1 MAFHRVASRL
11 LFWVAGTTGI
21 LFALALVYS
30 FLVSRTL
37 VLEDASRIAVRTAE
51 SHAHEIEG
59 ILRSAEEG
67 TRLLASTLEHTTVS
81 PAELEQVIRAFV
93 EGNPRLY
100 GSAAAVAPER
110 QAYAPYFYRE
120 GKETKRVDLASG
132 SYRYWEKD
140 WYTAAASSG
149 QPRWSEPYF
158 DEGGGEVLMVTYS
171 VPVFRSEAGE
181 RKLLGVVTADLATE
195 WLREV
200 VESEDLEGAA
210 YAVVL
215 SRNGH
220 VLAHPDRRLVV
231 SDKTALELVR
241 PDADPETKVI
251 LEMMLR
257 GEEGFVPYRDLY
269 LGKQARAAFRPVG
282 GAGWSFAAI
291 YPEDELLEDV
301 HGLARTELLI
311 LAAGL
316 AGLVALVTALASR
329 LTKPLVELSSSAG
342 EIATGNLEGTLPAVR
357 TVDEI
362 GALTSAFHR
371 MRDSLKTYIKDLEAT
386 TRAKERLESELQIA
400 RRIQVDMLPPAK
412 AGGGP
417 HEGFELH
424 AILEP
429 ARHIGG
435 DLYEYFVVDGKLTFV
450 VGDVSGKGVG
460 AALFM
465 ARAKTMFHAIARRDP
480 DLADV
485 LAAVN
490 RGLCEENEQGM
501 FVTLFAGVL
510 DLETGDLV
518 YASAGHDPPVVVS
531 GPSSEPRFLEVDG
544 GPVLGL
550 LEASEYRAQRTTL
563 KSGDALVLYTDGVSE
578 ALDEKGEFFTTD
590 RLRDLLAKRANTD
603 LAPSVYEAVKAF
615 AGRAPQSDDITVM
628 AVRFTA
634 KRDRGSEGRGPSSPR

>member
-1 MAFHRVASRL
+1 
-11 LFWVAGTTGI
+11 
-21 LFALALVYS
+21 
-30 FLVSRTL
+30 
-37 VLEDASRIAVRTAE
+37 
-51 SHAHEIEG
+51 
-59 ILRSAEEG
+59 
-67 TRLLASTLEHTTVS
+67 
-81 PAELEQVIRAFV
+81 
-93 EGNPRLY
+93 
-100 GSAAAVAPER
+100 
-110 QAYAPYFYRE
+110 
-120 GKETKRVDLASG
+120 
-132 SYRYWEKD
+132 
-140 WYTAAASSG
+140 
-149 QPRWSEPYF
+149 
-158 DEGGGEVLMVTYS
+158 
-171 VPVFRSEAGE
+171 
-181 RKLLGVVTADLATE
+181 
-195 WLREV
+195 
-200 VESEDLEGAA
+200 
-210 YAVVL
+210 
-215 SRNGH
+215 
-220 VLAHPDRRLVV
+220 
-231 SDKTALELVR
+231 
-241 PDADPETKVI
+241 
-251 LEMMLR
+251 
-257 GEEGFVPYRDLY
+257 
-269 LGKQARAAFRPVG
+269 
-282 GAGWSFAAI
+282 
-291 YPEDELLEDV
+291 
-301 HGLARTELLI
+301 
-311 LAAGL
+311 
-316 AGLVALVTALASR
+316 
-329 LTKPLVELSSSAG
+329 
-342 EIATGNLEGTLPAVR
+342 
-357 TVDEI
+357 
-362 GALTSAFHR
+362 
-371 MRDSLKTYIKDLEAT
+371 
-386 TRAKERLESELQIA
+386 
-400 RRIQVDMLPPAK
+400 MLPPAR

-435 DLYEYFVVDGKLTFV
+435 DLYEYFLLDGKLTFV

-518 YASAGHDPPVVVS
+518 YASAGHDPPVVIS
-531 GPSSEPRFLEVDG
+531 GLPAEPRFLEVDG

-634 KRDRGSEGRGPSSPR
+634 KRDRGLEGRGPSSPR

>member
-1 MAFHRVASRL
+1 MAFRSVASRL

-30 FLVSRTL
+30 FLVSRTF
-37 VLEDASRIAVRTAE
+37 VLEDASRIALRTAE
-51 SHAHEIEG
+51 SHAHEIEE
-59 ILRSAEEG
+59 ILRSVEEG
-67 TRLLASTLEHTTVS
+67 TRLLASTLEHTTIS

-93 EGNPRLY
+93 EGNPKLY
-100 GSAAAVAPER
+100 GSAAAVSPER
-110 QAYAPYFYRE
+110 QAYAPYFYRQ
-120 GKETKRVDLASG
+120 GKETKRVDLAAN

-140 WYTAAASSG
+140 WYVAAASSG

-158 DEGGGEVLMVTYS
+158 DEGGGDALMVTYS
-171 VPVFRSEAGE
+171 VPVFRSEGGE
-181 RKLLGVVTADLATE
+181 RRLLGVVTADLATE

-215 SRNGH
+215 SRKGH
-220 VLAHPDRRLVV
+220 VLAHPDPRFVV

-269 LGKQARAAFRPVG
+269 LGKEARAAFRPVG

-291 YPEDELLEDV
+291 YPEDEILAEV
-301 HGLARTELLI
+301 HRLARTELLI
-311 LAAGL
+311 LGVGL
-316 AGLVALVTALASR
+316 VCLVALVATLASR
-329 LTKPLVELSSSAG
+329 LTRPLGELSASAG
-342 EIATGNLEGTLPAVR
+342 EIATGNLDGALPAVR
-357 TVDEI
+357 SRDEI

-386 TRAKERLESELQIA
+386 TKAKERLESELQIA
-400 RRIQVDMLPPAK
+400 RRIQVDMLPAAN
-412 AGGGP
+412 AGGRPGD
-417 HEGFELH
+417 GFELH

-429 ARHIGG
+429 ARQIGG
-435 DLYEYFVVDGKLTFV
+435 DLYEHFLLDGKLTFV

-465 ARAKTMFHAIARRDP
+465 ARAKTMFHAIAGREP
-480 DLADV
+480 DLAEV
-485 LAAVN
+485 LRAVN

-501 FVTLFAGVL
+501 FVTLFAGAL
-510 DLETGDLV
+510 DLKTGELS
-518 YASAGHDPPVVVS
+518 YASAGHDPPVLVS
-531 GPSSEPRFLEVDG
+531 GAKTAPRFLEVDG

-550 LEASEYRAQRTTL
+550 IEASEYRTKRTTL
-563 KSGDALVLYTDGVSE
+563 TSGDSLVLYTDGVSE
-578 ALDEKGEFFTTD
+578 ALDEKGDFFTTD
-590 RLRDLLAKRANTD
+590 RLLEHLARAPHGSAAE
-603 LAPSVYEAVKAF
+603 LARGVYQAVKSF

-628 AVRFTA
+628 AVRYTA
-634 KRDRGSEGRGPSSPR
+634 KGSGRQAAIG